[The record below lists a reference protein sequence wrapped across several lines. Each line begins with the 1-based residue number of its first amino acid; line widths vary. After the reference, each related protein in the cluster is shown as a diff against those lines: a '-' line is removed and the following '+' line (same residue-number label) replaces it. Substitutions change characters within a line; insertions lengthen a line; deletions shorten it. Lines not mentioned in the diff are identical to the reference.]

1 MIIRKNWINL
11 SESPCLPWKLNLIK
25 YASKISY
32 GHYGLSNQNIDTFN
46 VLLLKNINVSNQNR
60 YLCLEVLYLSY
71 QEPQETTKLIVKQ
84 YQFYA
89 LISMLF
95 AGLTSVV
102 AKAGLKN
109 VSADTGLAIR
119 TSFVFAFIWINIFV
133 FNQIKDFLNLTLK
146 DVSFLGVSALT
157 TTVSWIFYY
166 KAIKIGQV
174 SEVALIDKASIIITI
189 ILSFLFLQEQLTW
202 KICIGAILILSG
214 LITIVW
220 K

>member
-1 MIIRKNWINL
+1 
-11 SESPCLPWKLNLIK
+11 
-25 YASKISY
+25 
-32 GHYGLSNQNIDTFN
+32 
-46 VLLLKNINVSNQNR
+46 
-60 YLCLEVLYLSY
+60 
-71 QEPQETTKLIVKQ
+71 VKQ

-146 DVSFLGVSALT
+146 DVFFLGVSALT